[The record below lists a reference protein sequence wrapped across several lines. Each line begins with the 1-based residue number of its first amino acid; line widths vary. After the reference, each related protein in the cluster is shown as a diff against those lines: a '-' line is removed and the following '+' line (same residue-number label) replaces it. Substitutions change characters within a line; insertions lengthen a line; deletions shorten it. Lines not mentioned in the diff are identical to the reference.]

1 MSEVPEDVMVAA
13 TKAYDDGFERFA
25 GNKIEAIAQ
34 AILAEREASAK
45 IAEDLKAN
53 PQGIRLAMGELSAQE
68 MRAVKAVLSFVTA
81 AIRRR

>member
-1 MSEVPEDVMVAA
+1 MSEIPEDVMVAA

-34 AILAEREASAK
+34 AILAEREACAK
-45 IAEDLKAN
+45 IAEE
-53 PQGIRLAMGELSAQE
+53 QGRNNIDWVYAAACLDVSQ
-68 MRAVKAVLSFVTA
+68 